1 MKKYI
6 EISDELL
13 MRLGTGKA
21 IEGSMKLDLMTRKLS
36 FNAFNRASKMPG
48 YVRPKD
54 KILGLSNG
62 GWLRASIE
70 RFKIFVSANR
80 AIGEERCADELL
92 AQAIE
97 LTEQLRGMRNEK

>member
-1 MKKYI
+1 MKRYI

-54 KILGLSNG
+54 KTLSETNG
-62 GWLRASIE
+62 GWLKASV
-70 RFKIFVSANR
+70 RMFKIFVSVKR
-80 AIGEERCADELL
+80 SMGQERCADELL

-97 LTEQLRGMRNEK
+97 LTEKLRKFKV